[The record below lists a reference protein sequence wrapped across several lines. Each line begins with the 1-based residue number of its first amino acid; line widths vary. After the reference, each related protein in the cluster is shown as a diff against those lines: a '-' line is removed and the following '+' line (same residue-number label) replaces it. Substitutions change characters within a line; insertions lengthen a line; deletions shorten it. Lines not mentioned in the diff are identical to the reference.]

1 MYTRNARRLAP
12 QKLVRA
18 HSVSSLPTRGSGF
31 GVTTF
36 ALMPRKASTNAAPPS
51 KDQQPASADGL
62 PPLFNVDEAL
72 ALDFSDQL
80 P

>member
-1 MYTRNARRLAP
+1 
-12 QKLVRA
+12 
-18 HSVSSLPTRGSGF
+18 
-31 GVTTF
+31 
-36 ALMPRKASTNAAPPS
+36 MPRKASTNAAPPS